1 MGDMEKDLCFKLGL
15 KEAMSFIMVIKF
27 IVKDIR
33 KEQRLTLKQLSYKT
47 GISTTHLN
55 DIESNYKMPSL
66 IFAIKLQKH

>member
-1 MGDMEKDLCFKLGL
+1 
-15 KEAMSFIMVIKF
+15 MVIKF
-27 IVKDIR
+27 IIKDIR

-66 IFAIKLQKH
+66 ILLLKLQKH